1 MRQFIHRQE
10 GQELIKIALLLPVIL
25 AFLGLALD
33 VGNLYVHRR
42 MVQNAADA
50 AASAAGMALYQSGAS
65 VATATARYYAGLHG
79 YDNNGTTNSVQVA
92 IPPTSGT
99 YAGNSRYVQVRI
111 QESVTPVF
119 AALVWHGTF
128 QVSATATAGWTSTR
142 LGPPVIVLD
151 EHQCETLRMNGITQL
166 LVNMGNIH
174 VNSDCA
180 SAVRLVGSASVVTY
194 DPTTIVGG
202 YSLGPGASIMPPPIT
217 GADVLPD
224 PLANLPVPDIG
235 SYPVRYGSPSS
246 PTTLK
251 ITTTSDVTLEPGVYY
266 GGIEI
271 SGSGNVT
278 FKPGVY
284 IMAGSGLKITG
295 SGRVTGN
302 EVFFYITKDP
312 SKPTGDGA
320 MGSIQL
326 AGSNQLALTPPGSG
340 PYAGVTFFQDRDNTN
355 EADIVGSTMLSAL
368 HGIVYMKNGKL
379 NLTGATDTYVNFVV
393 KQLEIVGNGY
403 LDIKGY
409 EGPGWT
415 TIDSRLSE

>member
-1 MRQFIHRQE
+1 MKQQILRQE
-10 GQELIKIALLLPVIL
+10 GQQLIKVALLLPVIL

-33 VGNLYVHRR
+33 VGNVYVHHR

-50 AASAAGMALYQSGAS
+50 AASAAGMVLYQSGAS
-65 VATATARYYAGLHG
+65 VATATARYYANLHG
-79 YDNNGTTNSVQVA
+79 YDNNGTTNSVQVSV
-92 IPPTSGT
+92 PPASGA
-99 YAGNSRYVQVRI
+99 YAGNSHYIQVRI
-111 QESVTPVF
+111 QETITPIF

-128 QVSATATAGWTSTR
+128 QVSASGTAGWTMTG
-142 LGPPVIVLD
+142 LGPPVIVLE

-166 LVNMGNIH
+166 LVNMGSIH
-174 VNSDCA
+174 VNSNCPD
-180 SAVRLVGSASVVTY
+180 AVRLVGSASVITS

-202 YSLGPGASIMPPPIT
+202 YSLGPGATIMPPPIT
-217 GADVLPD
+217 GAPVLPD

-235 SYPVRYGSPSS
+235 SYPVRYGTPSD

-251 ITTTSDVTLEPGVYY
+251 ITSTSNVTLEPGVYY

-278 FKPGVY
+278 FNPGVY
-284 IMAGSGLKITG
+284 ILAGTGLKITG

-302 EVFFYITKDP
+302 NVFFYNTNDP

-340 PYAGVTFFQDRDNTN
+340 PYAGVTLFQDRSNTN
-355 EADIVGSTMLSAL
+355 EANIVGSIMLSAL
-368 HGIVYMKNGKL
+368 NGIVYMKNGKL
-379 NLTGATDTYVNFVV
+379 NLTGATDTYVNFVI
-393 KQLEIVGNGY
+393 KELEIVGNGY
-403 LDIKGY
+403 LDVKGY

-415 TIDSRLSE
+415 IIDSRLSE